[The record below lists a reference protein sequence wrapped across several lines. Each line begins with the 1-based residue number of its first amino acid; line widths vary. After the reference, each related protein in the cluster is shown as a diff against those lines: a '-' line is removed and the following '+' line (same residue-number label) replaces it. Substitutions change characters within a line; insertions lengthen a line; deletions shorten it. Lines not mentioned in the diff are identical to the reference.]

1 MLIRILN
8 IINKNIINTVDTIK
22 NIRYHKYI
30 KNNKKNYRIKEN
42 MITSN
47 ICYYPPQSYNEYIKN
62 TRGCMM
68 YNGVYI
74 EDNTIKKGKE
84 KNQL

>member
-1 MLIRILN
+1 MT
-8 IINKNIINTVDTIK
+8 K
-22 NIRYHKYI
+22 
-30 KNNKKNYRIKEN
+30 
-42 MITSN
+42 N

-68 YNGVYI
+68 YNGIYI

>member
-1 MLIRILN
+1 MT
-8 IINKNIINTVDTIK
+8 K
-22 NIRYHKYI
+22 
-30 KNNKKNYRIKEN
+30 
-42 MITSN
+42 N

-68 YNGVYI
+68 YNGVYT
-74 EDNTIKKGKE
+74 ENNTIKKGKE

>member
-1 MLIRILN
+1 MT
-8 IINKNIINTVDTIK
+8 K
-22 NIRYHKYI
+22 
-30 KNNKKNYRIKEN
+30 
-42 MITSN
+42 N

-68 YNGVYI
+68 YNGVYT
-74 EDNTIKKGKE
+74 ENTRGCMMYNGVYTENNTIKKGKE